1 MITRNIY
8 TSALLSLAL
17 FATTADADSP
27 GAKLIVLD
35 GTDEISTTFQGGDA
49 GYSSNAF
56 LQHFDGNVPIGT
68 GNNLPVSDLGNEY
81 ELSIFLEGEE
91 LVFGIYVTNTGETFL
106 SGPASRN
113 PDSVIHAQISE
124 NAPGIFTIGF
134 EDLFGGGDEDYNDI
148 NFDVT
153 SLSGAGLVMVPDDE
167 TDTDDDGIKDYED
180 NCIYVPNFEQDDSD
194 ENGIGDACEYTENLA
209 SCTLDYEQF
218 SNGIFTNYETTLP
231 EQTVFANTYVS
242 AGAGSTGG
250 ETIYGNILANTY
262 VTMGAG
268 STVTGDIQTGTILTT
283 GDSATVEGST
293 LASGA
298 STLGASS
305 TVNTLQSGTAVTLGA
320 SSQVNGLLEY
330 GAVVTYGASATS
342 GSDVQNT
349 TVPVIIDEHQGV
361 LDAQYA
367 LNNLTGGTTI
377 VPGDIAVD
385 TTFIPGV
392 YHVNGLL
399 SVTAGVTL
407 TLDTQ
412 GDPDAEFIFNFSNY
426 LSFGAGVNVV
436 VIGGSDDTRVI
447 WNATGGYVSVG
458 ANANIVGTILAKEYV
473 STGANSSVTGFGSC
487 SGAVYSGASYVSIGA
502 NAAIGQ

>member
-1 MITRNIY
+1 MITRNMY

-17 FATTADADSP
+17 FATTADATSP

-35 GTDEISTTFQGGDA
+35 GTDNISTTFQGGSA
-49 GYSSNAF
+49 GYNSDAF
-56 LQHFDGNVPIGT
+56 LQQSPTNVPIGT
-68 GNNLPVSDLGNEY
+68 GNVTPSGTQF
-81 ELSIFLEGEE
+81 ELNVFLEGDE
-91 LVFGIYVTNTGETFL
+91 LVFGIFVTNTNFTYY
-106 SGPASRN
+106 SGPADRN
-113 PDSVIHAQISE
+113 DSTDGLVHGTISD
-124 NAPGIFTIGF
+124 NNDGTFTVGF
-134 EDLFGGGDEDYNDI
+134 EDIFGGGDNDYNDI

-153 SLSGAGLVMVPDDE
+153 SESGVGLVMVPDDL
-167 TDTDDDGIKDYED
+167 TDSDDDGIRDYLD
-180 NCIYVPNFEQDDSD
+180 NCIFEPNFEQIDSD

-385 TTFIPGV
+385 TTFYPGV

-436 VIGGSDDTRVI
+436 VIGGTDDTRVI